1 MIPPYRI
8 GCTRTPPG
16 RNLHRVCYNDVDRG
30 GAVLHLHHHHTGAS
44 APAPLLLNHRP
55 NYYTVV
61 IRYSPPRGESVP
73 ASLPPPSRTRPCP
86 PPPSIITETS
96 PRRYI
101 QGVHCH
107 SNPPPLPLS
116 IEFTLLLRDLLP
128 LFSSSSSSYSRRGD
142 PVIIGGRSVIAGLIM
157 EVTPPPPPRGT
168 VESAGTP
175 AINP

>member
-73 ASLPPPSRTRPCP
+73 ASLPPTFSHSSVSTSPFDHNRNLPPPIHPRGALPLEP
-86 PPPSIITETS
+86 PPPILKHRIHASS
-96 PRRYI
+96 PR
-101 QGVHCH
+101 
-107 SNPPPLPLS
+107 SSPA
-116 IEFTLLLRDLLP
+116 FFLLLLASRRSCDHWGEIGNCGINYGSHP
-128 LFSSSSSSYSRRGD
+128 SSSSPRNRG
-142 PVIIGGRSVIAGLIM
+142 
-157 EVTPPPPPRGT
+157 ERGNT
-168 VESAGTP
+168 RD
-175 AINP
+175 

>member
-73 ASLPPPSRTRPCP
+73 ASLPPPFLHSSVSTSPFDHNRNLP
-86 PPPSIITETS
+86 PPIH
-96 PRRYI
+96 PR
-101 QGVHCH
+101 GAL
-107 SNPPPLPLS
+107 PLEPPLLSLS

-128 LFSSSSSSYSRRGD
+128 LFSSSSSRRGD

>member
-73 ASLPPPSRTRPCP
+73 ASSPFLPPSRTRPCP

-107 SNPPPLPLS
+107 SNPPPTLKHRIHASSPRS
-116 IEFTLLLRDLLP
+116 SPAFFLLLLASRRSCDHWGEIGNCGINYGSHP
-128 LFSSSSSSYSRRGD
+128 SSSSPRNRG
-142 PVIIGGRSVIAGLIM
+142 
-157 EVTPPPPPRGT
+157 ERGNT
-168 VESAGTP
+168 RD
-175 AINP
+175 